1 MIRHVR
7 PAEDAGAI
15 CEIYNYYIKETVITF
30 ENNPIDLF
38 TMQQRIERISS
49 RFPYLVYEQNGKVLG
64 YCYAATWRN
73 RAAYNYTVEMTIYLD
88 KEWTGRGHE
97 SRLEQERLWLRRS
110 AVREVAVAS
119 ITLRNTHR
127 VGRHEKFGCRKVA
140 HFSEVGN
147 KSGKWRDVGFW
158 EFCFWR
164 RFQTNFAKLRGVV
177 YCISV

>member
-88 KEWTGRGHE
+88 KEWTGRGIGYQVWHCMKN
-97 SRLEQERLWLRRS
+97 SDFARWRTFRKWATSS
-110 AVREVAVAS
+110 ASGSMSAS
-119 ITLRNTHR
+119 GNS
-127 VGRHEKFGCRKVA
+127 A
-140 HFSEVGN
+140 FSADFTRILL
-147 KSGKWRDVGFW
+147 S
-158 EFCFWR
+158 
-164 RFQTNFAKLRGVV
+164 
-177 YCISV
+177 

>member
-88 KEWTGRGHE
+88 KEWTGRGIGYQ
-97 SRLEQERLWLRRS
+97 LYQELLGLLRN
-110 AVREVAVAS
+110 AGFHVAVAS
-119 ITLRNTHR
+119 ITLPNTHR
-127 VGRHEKFGCRKVA
+127 VALHEKFGFRKVA
-140 HFSEVGN
+140 HFSEVGH
-147 KSGKWRDVGFW
+147 KFGKWLAVGFW
-158 EFCFWR
+158 AFCF
-164 RFQTNFAKLRGVV
+164 
-177 YCISV
+177 